1 MVQAIPNP
9 DPRELLP
16 PLLACLPT
24 AFSSPRPPPALLPLL
39 TPILRQ
45 RVQLLSARSSNSV
58 SWLPLLSWDRQVA
71 SKLPATAERI
81 QIEPHPV
88 SGEVEFDD
96 VHEVEYRRLDSETLH
111 CRLHVE
117 EFNLLPIY
125 LWCMGDGQGGGSGW
139 RLAELRTLEDKDD
152 GSEWQG
158 SMQDTDQSISH
169 GRQLGSQRNPSSKN
183 GTNGERQD
191 AEAELD
197 DDDDDGAYWAAYDR
211 SPGRTPAKHSPAPA
225 ANGSN
230 PSVQP
235 PTTSELAY
243 FARYMAEVQP
253 AMDPDDPSQQD
264 TAPGEST
271 LNGNTF
277 TAGIREVHQDPNETT
292 ISGPSGRDSPIS
304 SQQPVFSG
312 AGFVRPIDADETILH
327 PRPSSSSSSLSGS
340 VDRLEREAASHSRAE
355 VGIKQHI
362 STDIK
367 SLYRLARSAGIDR
380 IEFERIVKTELE
392 VLSMMDME

>member
-1 MVQAIPNP
+1 MVQAVPNP

-24 AFSSPRPPPALLPLL
+24 AFASPRPPPALLPLL

-45 RVQLLSARSSNSV
+45 RVQLLSASRSD
-58 SWLPLLSWDRQVA
+58 SWLPLLSWDRQAA
-71 SKLPATAERI
+71 SKLPAAIERI

-88 SGEVEFDD
+88 SGEVEFED
-96 VHEVEYRRLDSETLH
+96 VDEIQYRRADPETLH

-139 RLAELRTLEDKDD
+139 RLAELKTLEDKDD
-152 GSEWQG
+152 GYEWQE
-158 SMQDTDQSISH
+158 SV
-169 GRQLGSQRNPSSKN
+169 
-183 GTNGERQD
+183 QD
-191 AEAELD
+191 ADRNIGHSGHSNSAANVELQDGKAEPD
-197 DDDDDGAYWAAYDR
+197 DDDDSAYWAAYDR
-211 SPGRTPAKHSPAPA
+211 TPGRTPAKRSPAPA
-225 ANGSN
+225 TNKSN
-230 PSVQP
+230 SSVQL

-253 AMDPDDPSQQD
+253 AMDPSDSSQPGM
-264 TAPGEST
+264 APGEST

-277 TAGIREVHQDPNETT
+277 TVGTRGVRRDPNESI
-292 ISGPSGRDSPIS
+292 ISGPSDYDSPLS
-304 SQQPVFSG
+304 PQQPVFSG
-312 AGFVRPIDADETILH
+312 GGSVRPIGAEDAILH
-327 PRPSSSSSSLSGS
+327 PRPSSSSSSSMSGS
-340 VDRLEREAASHSRAE
+340 VDRLEREAASHSQAE

-380 IEFERIVKTELE
+380 VEFERIVKTELE
-392 VLSMMDME
+392 VLSMMDTE